1 MSEVADPTAQLR
13 HDLTNPLAAL
23 LIETQLLLQHA
34 DRYDAETVTS
44 LKEIEAQARRMR
56 DLLHAAP
63 R

>member
-1 MSEVADPTAQLR
+1 VSQVADPAAHLR
-13 HDLTNPLAAL
+13 HELTNPLAAL

-56 DLLHAAP
+56 DLLHAAS